1 MARRTR
7 RSRGNVKSKEEA
19 KVERRT
25 WLALAGVFILLS
37 LFDPENTLPD
47 YMIAFVISGILMT
60 SGIYQF
66 MQSDDNESWRVSPA
80 TWIVAAILALFATFY
95 VLNDLRSWFTTIP
108 LPDLR
113 LLSLGATYVIIVLG
127 ILTNEA

>member
-1 MARRTR
+1 MARRAR
-7 RSRGNVKSKEEA
+7 RGNVKSREEA

-47 YMIAFVISGILMT
+47 YTVSFTISFILIA

-66 MQSDDNESWRVSPA
+66 MQSDDNETWRVSPI
-80 TWIVAAILALFATFY
+80 TWIVPAILIMLSILDIVSDF
-95 VLNDLRSWFTTIP
+95 RGWISIP
-108 LPDLR
+108 VDLR
-113 LLSLGATYVIIVLG
+113 LLSLAGTYLVIILG

>member
-1 MARRTR
+1 MARRR
-7 RSRGNVKSKEEA
+7 RNVKSREEA

-47 YMIAFVISGILMT
+47 YAVAFTISGILMA

-66 MQSDDNESWRVSPA
+66 MQSDDNESWRVSPV
-80 TWIVAAILALFATFY
+80 TWIVAAILGLFATFY
-95 VLNDLRSWFTTIP
+95 AFSEFRGWIRLP
-108 LPDLR
+108 LDLR
-113 LLSLGATYVIIVLG
+113 LISLGATYVIIVMG
-127 ILTNEA
+127 ILTNES

>member
-1 MARRTR
+1 MARRR
-7 RSRGNVKSKEEA
+7 RGNVKSKEEA

-37 LFDPENTLPD
+37 LFDPNNTLPD
-47 YMIAFVISGILMT
+47 YMIAFVVAGILFA

-66 MQSDDNESWRVSPA
+66 VQSDDNESWRVSPA
-80 TWIVAAILALFATFY
+80 TWIIAAILTLFASFY
-95 VLNDLRSWFTTIP
+95 AITDYRSDWAVFRLP
-108 LPDLR
+108 LDLR
-113 LLSLGATYVIIVLG
+113 LLALGSTYVIIILG

>member
-1 MARRTR
+1 MARRS

-25 WLALAGVFILLS
+25 WLAMAGVFILLS

-66 MQSDDNESWRVSPA
+66 MQSDDNESWRVSPV

-95 VLNDLRSWFTTIP
+95 VLADYRDWFSIP
-108 LPDLR
+108 LDLR
-113 LLSLGATYVIIVLG
+113 LLSLGATYVIIILG
-127 ILTNEA
+127 VLTNEA